1 MNLMQTIQ
9 KKGRRL
15 VKGVQGII
23 TPDKAIQRLNELK
36 ADVELGKQVEG
47 FLQLPIW
54 TTHIEPWI
62 NGRLSELST
71 KLHHGRRTHPQDERG
86 YYEVGGFEN
95 LSDLVGE
102 LKRLINQ
109 KTKALQELETLK
121 SQIEEESRDGRKG
134 SQSGEPTRPR

>member
-1 MNLMQTIQ
+1 MMQTIR
-9 KKGRRL
+9 KKGRAL
-15 VKGVQGII
+15 VKKAQGFIQ
-23 TPDKAIQRLNELK
+23 PDKAIQRLNELE
-36 ADVELGKQVEG
+36 ADVEVGNQIEG
-47 FLQLPIW
+47 LFSLSIW

-71 KLHHGRRTHPQDERG
+71 KLHHGQRTHPPDERG

-102 LKRLINQ
+102 MKRLINQ

-121 SQIEEESRDGRKG
+121 SQIEEESRDG
-134 SQSGEPTRPR
+134 